1 MEKRTA
7 VEWLVEEIKSKY
19 SDIDFYHIKKE
30 IEQAK
35 AMEKQNSEISFFAG
49 YNYKGI
55 LVIDKHEEYYTE
67 TFTENGTK

>member
-1 MEKRTA
+1 MERMEKRTA

-35 AMEKQNSEISFFAG
+35 VMEKEEHIKTATHFFPTTLKREHFELY
-49 YNYKGI
+49 YNKTYNK
-55 LVIDKHEEYYTE
+55 
-67 TFTENGTK
+67 